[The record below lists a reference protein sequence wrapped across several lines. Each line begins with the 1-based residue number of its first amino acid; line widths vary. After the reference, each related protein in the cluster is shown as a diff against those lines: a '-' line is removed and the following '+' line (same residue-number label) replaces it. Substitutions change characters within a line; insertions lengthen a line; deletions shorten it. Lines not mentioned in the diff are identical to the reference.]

1 LKLTGQIAPFSAA
14 PRKPELIQ
22 EEDHMT
28 LHFTRRWGARLFA
41 AAFAFAL
48 SAAVADA
55 ALDRHIEQPSDGWTT
70 YVSDEFGYSVYYPSA
85 FFEPQAIAQGSE
97 PKTFLSF
104 DKTAKLVVSGVV
116 NDEGFTADTYRTTLL
131 RDFGGYEMVGYMPR
145 GKTWF
150 VLSGTRGENTYYQ
163 KVIFSCANRIINVFS
178 VTFPTAE
185 KSFYSGL
192 IEVMEDRFRTGLGGN
207 APTRC
212 QTS

>member
-1 LKLTGQIAPFSAA
+1 MNS
-14 PRKPELIQ
+14 RS
-22 EEDHMT
+22 
-28 LHFTRRWGARLFA
+28 GARLLAGIFGL
-41 AAFAFAL
+41 AL
-48 SAAVADA
+48 STSIACA
-55 ALDRHIEQPSDGWTT
+55 ALDRHIEQPADNWTT
-70 YVSDEFGYSVYYPSA
+70 YVSDEFGYSVYYPAA
-85 FFEPQAIAQGSE
+85 FFEPQAIAQGGE

-131 RDFGGYEMVGYMPR
+131 RDFAGYEMVGYMPR

-150 VLSGTRGENTYYQ
+150 VLSGTRGETTYYQ
-163 KVIFSCANRIINVFS
+163 KVMFSCGNRIINIFS

-185 KSFYSGL
+185 KPFYSGL
-192 IEVMEDRFRTGLGGN
+192 IEVMEDRFRPGVGGN